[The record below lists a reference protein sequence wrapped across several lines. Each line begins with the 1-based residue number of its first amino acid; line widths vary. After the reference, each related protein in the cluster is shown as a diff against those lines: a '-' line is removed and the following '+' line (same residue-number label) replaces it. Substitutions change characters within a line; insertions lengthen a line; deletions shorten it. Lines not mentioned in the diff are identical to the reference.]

1 MLSNSLMEFQKRT
14 HRQRVRILITCG
26 ETRDSSCTQREF
38 VHSNCVTLFEMRPP
52 HLRQFEE
59 KKVGLVSLC
68 VSSLLHRQTLHQSC
82 FVSVCHKSAVHR
94 VSNCR
99 SLQIHIGPFASSW
112 LCALP
117 LLI

>member
-1 MLSNSLMEFQKRT
+1 MEFQKRT
-14 HRQRVRILITCG
+14 HRQRVRILITRG
-26 ETRDSSCTQREF
+26 GTLDSRCTQREF
-38 VHSNCVTLFEMRPP
+38 VRSNCITLFEMRAP
-52 HLRQFEE
+52 HQWQFDE
-59 KKVGLVSLC
+59 KEVGLIFLC
-68 VSSLLHRQTLHQSC
+68 VSSLLHRQTLRQSC

-99 SLQIHIGPFASSW
+99 SLQVHVGPFAASW